1 MDSIIRK
8 ALLFIVSAVWLS
20 AIPWTAQAEFPD
32 RPIKLIVPTPP
43 GGGTD
48 MTGRKL
54 AEAAEKVLGQK
65 VVVVNKPG
73 AAGSIGMSV
82 LTQVKPDG
90 YTLAYVWNAPLTIV
104 PHTMNVPYKTSDL
117 TPITQVTGG
126 TPLIF
131 CVKPDF
137 PAKTGQ
143 EFVDHIK
150 ANPKKYTYGCD
161 GIGATVQL
169 AGERIFQPL
178 GMTLRAVPFGG
189 AGETLKNFLGGH
201 VDIYGGS
208 IPPILGHVKA
218 GKARCILVTTA
229 QRSSALPDTSSAG
242 DIGLADKATELF
254 RGVVG
259 PAGLPADRLAI
270 LQKGFAKATHAAVVT
285 TYLKK
290 RGETPIG
297 STSADFKKKILAEYA
312 ANASILKGLGLSKN

>member
-1 MDSIIRK
+1 MGSIIRK

-73 AAGSIGMSV
+73 AGGSIGMSV

-131 CVKPDF
+131 CVQPDF

-150 ANPKKYTYGCD
+150 ANPNKYTYGND

-178 GMTLRAVPFGG
+178 GMKLRAVPFGG

-218 GKARCILVTTA
+218 GKARCVLVTTA

-242 DIGLADKATELF
+242 DLGLADKATELF

-270 LQKGFAKATHAAVVT
+270 LQKAFAKATHAEVVT

-290 RGETPIG
+290 RGEIPIG
-297 STSADFKKKILAEYA
+297 STSDDFKKKILAEYA